1 VISGKTCWASINN
14 FLELIGINKAYRNMN
29 LQNYMNLFDLIEK
42 QYREL
47 QDSPSANVVD
57 LRHLLLDIEELVNS
71 PDYQNLLPDQRNT
84 LQAARK
90 ELMQRI
96 QEQENGGLL
105 PGAKTDDQGQRS
117 ASPPEATSES
127 STSKQEPERE
137 HNPLAESQMETAEKL
152 FYSGRYAEAVQI
164 FDRILQVEP
173 NWERPRQHRTEAENY
188 LRTGYIPVVALP
200 ADAASAYGKAQSAAR
215 VGRFADA
222 LALLESAQNSLRELG
237 IQRWQEGQDFAQKLQ
252 ENIDAENAFEEGLNL
267 FREGNIDGAIER
279 IQAAAGATG
288 MPKYSEHAQN
298 LRKVKDSLRSIYD
311 SLNQAELDPQTA
323 SQAKANLDALM
334 VEYGENPA
342 FERLIERFKAITPRV
357 VEPLKEQTRAL
368 TNQAE
373 RATTLEEGLYLNKQA
388 RQSLAQIRNLEG
400 VDESLDRLQSEI
412 DRQQRTYQKFDNDL
426 QAANQAYEKN
436 PVWPAEASRLIA
448 DVVKRFPI
456 DPGVKELK
464 RKLHNFRLKI
474 MGIRAGLILIGILVL
489 AGLGFWLNNKYQAY
503 LLAKTP
509 TPTQTATST
518 ATLTPLP
525 TQTPTMT
532 PTLTPT
538 STPTLTPTPL
548 AAYTQRDVYARNG
561 CYEKFTAVGK
571 IPSGASVR
579 FLPAERRF
587 DEFNRECVLVE
598 YLTDNGGAIAGWL
611 LTMDLGVEL
620 PPTITST
627 P

>member
-1 VISGKTCWASINN
+1 
-14 FLELIGINKAYRNMN
+14 MN
-29 LQNYMNLFDLIEK
+29 TFDEIEK
-42 QYREL
+42 QYQEL
-47 QDSPSANVVD
+47 QDRPSANVVD
-57 LRHLLLDIEELVNS
+57 LRHLLLDIEELVSS
-71 PDYQNLLPDQRNT
+71 PDYQTLASDQRST
-84 LQAARK
+84 LQAVRK

-96 QEQENGGLL
+96 QEQENESAA
-105 PGAKTDDQGQRS
+105 PGENTNGQGQES
-117 ASPPEATSES
+117 ASQSETISEPATSHP
-127 STSKQEPERE
+127 EPERK
-137 HNPLAESQMETAEKL
+137 HNPAAESQMEMAEKL

-173 NWERPRQHRTEAENY
+173 NWERARQHRTEAENY

-222 LALLESAQNSLRELG
+222 LTLLESAQNSLHELG

-252 ENIDAENAFEEGLNL
+252 ENIDAEKAFEEGLNL
-267 FREGNIDGAIER
+267 FRQGNIDDAIER

-288 MPKYSEHAQN
+288 MPKYSERAQT
-298 LRKVKDSLRSIYD
+298 LRKVKDDLRSIYD
-311 SLNQAELDPQTA
+311 SLNQAELEPQSV
-323 SQAKANLDALM
+323 SQAKASLDALV

-342 FERLIERFKAITPRV
+342 FDRLIERFKAITPRV

-368 TNQAE
+368 QNQAE
-373 RATTLEEGLYLNKQA
+373 RANTLEEGLYLNKQA

-412 DRQQRTYQKFDNDL
+412 EHQQRAYQKFDNDL

-436 PVWPAEASRLIA
+436 PAWPAEASRLSA
-448 DVVKRFPI
+448 EVVKRFPI

-464 RKLHNFRLKI
+464 RKLRGFRWKVL
-474 MGIRAGLILIGILVL
+474 GIQAGLVLLGILILV
-489 AGLGFWLNNKYQAY
+489 GLGAWGKGKYQAY
-503 LLAKTP
+503 MLAQTP
-509 TPTQTATST
+509 TPTSTATATATLTPSPTQTAT
-518 ATLTPLP
+518 L
-525 TQTPTMT
+525 T
-532 PTLTPT
+532 PTLLP
-538 STPTLTPTPL
+538 SLTPTLSPTPIV
-548 AAYTQRDVYARNG
+548 AFTQRNVYARNG

-579 FLPAERRF
+579 FLPTERRF

-598 YLTDNGGAIAGWL
+598 YLTADGGGIAGWV
-611 LTMDLGVEL
+611 LTLDVGVEL
-620 PPTITST
+620 PVTATST

>member
-1 VISGKTCWASINN
+1 
-14 FLELIGINKAYRNMN
+14 MN
-29 LQNYMNLFDLIEK
+29 SFDEIEK
-42 QYREL
+42 KNQELRE
-47 QDSPSANVVD
+47 SASASVVD

-71 PDYQNLLPDQRNT
+71 PDYQILALDQRST
-84 LQAARK
+84 IQATRK

-96 QEQENGGLL
+96 QLLENGGTTLVD
-105 PGAKTDDQGQRS
+105 KTNGQGQESTSQPETKSESTTAR
-117 ASPPEATSES
+117 PEAG
-127 STSKQEPERE
+127 QE
-137 HNPLAESQMETAEKL
+137 HNPAAESQMEMAEKL
-152 FYSGRYAEAVQI
+152 FYTGRYAEAVQI
-164 FDRILQVEP
+164 FDRILQLEP
-173 NWERPRQHRTEAENY
+173 NWERARQHRTEAENY

-222 LALLESAQNSLRELG
+222 LTLLESAQNALHELG

-252 ENIDAENAFEEGLNL
+252 ENIDAEKAFEEGLNL
-267 FREGNIDGAIER
+267 FRQGNIDEAIER
-279 IQAAAGATG
+279 IQAAASATG
-288 MPKYSEHAQN
+288 MPKYSERAQD

-311 SLNQAELDPQTA
+311 SLNQAELDPQAA
-323 SQAKANLDALM
+323 SQAKANLDALV

-368 TNQAE
+368 KNQAE
-373 RATTLEEGLYLNKQA
+373 HATTLEEGLYLNKQA

-412 DRQQRTYQKFDNDL
+412 ERQQRVYQKFDNDL
-426 QAANQAYEKN
+426 MAANQAYEKN
-436 PVWPAEASRLIA
+436 PAWPAEAARLSA
-448 DVVKRFPI
+448 EVVKRFPI

-464 RKLHNFRLKI
+464 HKLHSYRLKLL
-474 MGIRAGLILIGILVL
+474 GIWTGLVVIGILILV
-489 AGLGFWLNNKYQAY
+489 ALGAWGKNKYQAY
-503 LLAKTP
+503 MLAQTP
-509 TPTQTATST
+509 TLTSTATST
-518 ATLTPLP
+518 ATLTPMP
-525 TQTPTMT
+525 TPT

-538 STPTLTPTPL
+538 LLPTQTPTLTPTPTV
-548 AAYTQRDVYARNG
+548 AYIQRDVYARNG

-579 FLPAERRF
+579 FLPTERRF

-598 YLTDNGGAIAGWL
+598 YLTDNGGAITGWV
-611 LTMDLGVEL
+611 LTLDVGVGL
-620 PPTITST
+620 PPTVTST